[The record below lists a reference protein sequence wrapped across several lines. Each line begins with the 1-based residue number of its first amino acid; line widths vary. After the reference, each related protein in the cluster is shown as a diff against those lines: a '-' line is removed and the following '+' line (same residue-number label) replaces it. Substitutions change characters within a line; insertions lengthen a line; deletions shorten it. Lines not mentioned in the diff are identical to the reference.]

1 MSACGEPKEGA
12 SASWGMTWLIS
23 VISPK
28 GTGATHPTRVAGD
41 QVLVVTS
48 VAEHAIDRA
57 VNARGNEDQS
67 RLDQKSTSALAAA
80 AGAPIIHQCP

>member
-28 GTGATHPTRVAGD
+28 GTGATHSTRVAGD

-57 VNARGNEDQS
+57 ANARGNEDQS